1 MIAMG
6 GPVFGFETITRFVG
20 GGEDEALATD
30 FAQLDSQGIL
40 LGAQTHAGAK
50 IRQISPIRFQFDCM
64 DGFFWE
70 MLSTLEKSTRL

>member
-1 MIAMG
+1 MIALG
-6 GPVFGFETITRFVG
+6 GPVFGFETITRVG
-20 GGEDEALATD
+20 GGEDEVLATD

-64 DGFFWE
+64 DGFPRE